1 MIQIR
6 ALARE
11 FSATEIVGDK
21 TVELRMLPQPIY
33 RYKSEIKDQ
42 PDGAVF
48 ALLNEFDPEVF
59 LIIEERTTPN
69 GMAWH
74 WAFARFCR
82 LPIVARHKDVEVWTC
97 EMNNTMTDPQSTHYC
112 NFAAAVADWNLPNK

>member
-1 MIQIR
+1 
-6 ALARE
+6 
-11 FSATEIVGDK
+11 
-21 TVELRMLPQPIY
+21 MLPQPIY
-33 RYKSEIKDQ
+33 RYKSETKDQ

-59 LIIEERTTPN
+59 LIIEERSTPN

-74 WAFARFCR
+74 FAFARFCR

-97 EMNNTMTDPQSTHYC
+97 PINSTMTNPQSTHYC
-112 NFAAAVADWNLPNK
+112 NFAAALADWHLPTALEAEEQKR